1 MRQRVKMGTPGQE
14 TVAHVVGKMGQ
25 TPVGGNRAKPW
36 FSLTCMG
43 RGERGWER
51 EEAAPENLWRGGAED
66 RSGHPPERQLMGA
79 WAAWAPPR
87 QPKDRAELWVARP
100 RRPAFLIYLEP
111 QKLRMRLQGAG

>member
-1 MRQRVKMGTPGQE
+1 MLSERWGKPLLGATGPNPGSHLLVWAAE
-14 TVAHVVGKMGQ
+14 K
-25 TPVGGNRAKPW
+25 GG
-36 FSLTCMG
+36 
-43 RGERGWER
+43 ER